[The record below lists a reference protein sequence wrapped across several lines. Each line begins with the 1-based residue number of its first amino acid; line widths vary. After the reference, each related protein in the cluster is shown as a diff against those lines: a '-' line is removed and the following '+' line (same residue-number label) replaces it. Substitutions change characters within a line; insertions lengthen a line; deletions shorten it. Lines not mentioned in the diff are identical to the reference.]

1 MAINFDKPSQHESK
15 NNFMSKDKN
24 NDINIDDSTQET
36 SQLKEYT
43 YVNTLTK
50 NLSTSTNNIILS

>member
-43 YVNTLTK
+43 YVNTFTK
-50 NLSTSTNNIILS
+50 KIIAIHQ

>member
-15 NNFMSKDKN
+15 YSFMSKDKN

-43 YVNTLTK
+43 YVNTFTK
-50 NLSTSTNNIILS
+50 NIIAIHQ

>member
-15 NNFMSKDKN
+15 DSFMSKDKN

-43 YVNTLTK
+43 YVNTFTK
-50 NLSTSTNNIILS
+50 KIIAIHQ